1 MRKRSSAR
9 STSFNVVSI
18 ATTLSLLNSGTST
31 NLVESGKTSSLAAT
45 RGTRFPDWFHGQRW
59 DEDGEVDVEQPGRD
73 DLIRWR
79 ESKPDNFYTAA
90 PQLRSSMEL
99 RMGAP
104 LSPRLEKI
112 LDRFG
117 RDVALVIEPAV
128 VVQERNR
135 EFPKLHSYDEVGRH
149 VERVEFHPD
158 HDVAAN
164 ASWASGMLA
173 APLNFEGAFEL
184 AALFFLLSHV
194 GEGGQACPIV
204 CTIGLR
210 RAIEHRASPDLKDRY
225 LKGLT
230 GTDAESALRGSQF
243 LTEVQGGSDVG
254 ANVTRATPDLEVPGA
269 WRVSGEKWFCSVA
282 DADLFAVTA
291 RPDEAGPGTK
301 GLASFVIPRSLDGIT
316 SNGFRLRRLKDKLG
330 TRVLASGEIDFE
342 DALAWPVGALTEGF
356 HVAVDELL
364 NTSRWLN
371 AVGSTGIMSRAY
383 LEAFTFAQ
391 HRKAFGVAIIEY
403 QEVQNQLA
411 RMKLETS
418 AALASTFALTEL
430 VGKMDEGTADK
441 RDINVHRFLV
451 NANKYVTSIAATDV
465 VHRAIEVLGGNGTI
479 EDFSPLPRLY
489 RDAIVFESWEGTHN
503 VLCAQVHR
511 DCVRLGLLED
521 LNEWIKQELSYVS
534 SSFALE
540 ISQVHNALAAL
551 QPGLSE
557 SLAEPTGSDA
567 SFRDL
572 LEGLMRVVQ
581 CACLLREASSSQKD
595 AGMATTASSFIHLHL
610 VSHEFGLSTHWTKH
624 TATILGAPPLPQ
636 RAPTNPRM

>member
-1 MRKRSSAR
+1 M
-9 STSFNVVSI
+9 
-18 ATTLSLLNSGTST
+18 
-31 NLVESGKTSSLAAT
+31 
-45 RGTRFPDWFHGQRW
+45 
-59 DEDGEVDVEQPGRD
+59 EQPGRD

-79 ESKPDNFYTAA
+79 ASKTVNFYRSV

-99 RMGAP
+99 RMRAP
-104 LSPRLEKI
+104 LSPRLEKE
-112 LDRFG
+112 LDTFG

-128 VVQERNR
+128 EVQERNR
-135 EFPKLHSYDEVGRH
+135 EFPKLHSFDEVGRH

-158 HDVAAN
+158 HDVASN
-164 ASWASGMLA
+164 ASWGSGMLA
-173 APLNFEGAFEL
+173 TPLSFEGSFEL

-210 RAIEHRASPDLKDRY
+210 RAIEHRASPEIKNRY

-230 GTDAESALRGSQF
+230 DTDATNALRGSQF

-254 ANVTRATPDLEVPGA
+254 ANVTRATPDTEIPGA
-269 WRVSGEKWFCSVA
+269 WRISGEKWFCSVA

-291 RPDEAGPGTK
+291 RPDTAGPGTR
-301 GLASFVIPRSLDGIT
+301 GLACFVIPRSLDGT
-316 SNGFRLRRLKDKLG
+316 TPNGFRLRRLKDKLG
-330 TRVLASGEIDFE
+330 TRALASGEIDFE
-342 DALAWPVGALTEGF
+342 NALAWPIGPLDEGF

-403 QEVQNQLA
+403 EAVQNQLA

-418 AALASTFALTEL
+418 AALASTFALTEF
-430 VGKMDEGTADK
+430 VGKIDEGTATK
-441 RDINVHRFLV
+441 SELNVHRFLV

-465 VHRAIEVLGGNGTI
+465 VHQAIEVLGGNGTI

-511 DCVRLGLLED
+511 DCIRLGLLGD

-534 SSFALE
+534 ATFE
-540 ISQVHNALAAL
+540 IETRRVLDALAAL
-551 QPGLSE
+551 QPGLTE
-557 SLAEPTGSDA
+557 SLSKPAGTDSN
-567 SFRDL
+567 FRDL
-572 LEGLMRVVQ
+572 LTDLMRVIQ
-581 CACLLREASSSQKD
+581 AACLLREAASSQNETGK
-595 AGMATTASSFIHLHL
+595 AAIATAFVFLHL
-610 VSHEFGLSTHWTKH
+610 VRQGFGTSPEWTKH
-624 TATILGAPPLPQ
+624 SAGILIPPSI
-636 RAPTNPRM
+636 PR